1 MEKSKKL
8 TANGEAL
15 YSQIKRILIQRI
27 KENVWKPNTLIPT
40 EQELMD
46 EFEVSRTTIRQ
57 AIAILVQMDL
67 LEKKQG
73 RGTIVRPQKLV
84 GSLGQL
90 KGFAEEV
97 LEKGKTPK
105 SKVIRAEFKTMLFPE
120 KEILSLDEKEN
131 VYLIERIRFADD
143 MPIAFERTCWPEEI
157 GKVLSTYDLD
167 QAQYYPILE
176 EHGYHL
182 KKAHEKISA
191 INATVY
197 EADYL
202 GIRPGEALLEMTRLS
217 YGIDGQPIE
226 YTCTKYRSDQYHY
239 DIELER

>member
-1 MEKSKKL
+1 MTKKL

-15 YSQIKRILIQRI
+15 YLQIQRILIQRI
-27 KENVWKPNTLIPT
+27 QDKVWLPNTLIPT

-57 AIAILVQMDL
+57 AIAMLVQLGL

-73 RGTIVRPQKLV
+73 RGTVVKPQKLV
-84 GSLGQL
+84 GNLGQL

-97 LEKGKTPK
+97 LEKGKTPR
-105 SKVIRAEFKTMLFPE
+105 SRVIRAEFKDLLYPE
-120 KEILSLDEKEN
+120 KDILSVAEDKE
-131 VYLIERIRFADD
+131 VFLIERIRFADET
-143 MPIAFERTCWPEEI
+143 PIAFERTCWPQEI
-157 GKVLSTYDLD
+157 GNVLASYDLNE
-167 QAQYYPILE
+167 AQYYPILE
-176 EHGYHL
+176 ENGYYL
-182 KKAHEKISA
+182 KSAHEKISA
-191 INATVY
+191 INATVV

-217 YGIDGQPIE
+217 YGLDGHPME
-226 YTCTKYRSDQYHY
+226 YTRTKYRSDQYHY